1 MNKLLVL
8 GILVVLLAILRA
20 AVLALVVTLLLALL
34 VAAVLRPGHA
44 LVFVGCI
51 GVLSLASA
59 QPVACIIA
67 LGVVAV
73 VSRVVTTNSKVCPPP
88 CLMHDPARR
97 PPK

>member
-34 VAAVLRPGHA
+34 VAAVLRPGHT
-44 LVFVGCI
+44 LVFVGCV
-51 GVLSLASA
+51 GMLSLASA

-73 VSRVVTTNSKVCPPP
+73 VSRAVMTSSKACPPTY
-88 CLMHDPARR
+88 LTDDPARK
-97 PPK
+97 PPD